1 MGYTK
6 EQLISL
12 DDAAAFLNV
21 APLTVI
27 MWIETKKLPHVLVR
41 QSLRFRKRDLK
52 AWAFKNGIQFAPLD
66 SEGAAPSR
74 RPVIE
79 P

>member
-6 EQLISL
+6 EILITL
-12 DDAAAFLNV
+12 DDAAACLNV

-52 AWAFKNGIQFAPLD
+52 AWAVKNGIQFAPLD
-66 SEGAAPSR
+66 FEGAVPLRHRES
-74 RPVIE
+74 E